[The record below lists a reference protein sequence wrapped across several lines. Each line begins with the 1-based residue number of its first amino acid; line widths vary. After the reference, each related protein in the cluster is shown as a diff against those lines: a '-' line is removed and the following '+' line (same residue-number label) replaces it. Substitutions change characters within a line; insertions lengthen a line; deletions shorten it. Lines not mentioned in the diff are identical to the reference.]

1 MATVLQKMQELKDA
15 NPEMTIAEYFEAVK
29 TWVNSTNDENTAA
42 VSEKLKSE
50 KWNLLREYRKVLVLY
65 LIELNFKESWN
76 CWKWFDDDDE
86 DHYV

>member
-50 KWNLLREYRKVLVLY
+50 K
-65 LIELNFKESWN
+65 
-76 CWKWFDDDDE
+76 
-86 DHYV
+86 